1 MIMINF
7 NFNNIIFFKL
17 MYKLYDN
24 MWSIWYWSKYFEIVD
39 WNIFFVIW
47 NIKYWNLRCEFYIDN
62 IKI

>member
-24 MWSIWYWSKYFEIVD
+24 MWSIWYWSKYFEIVYG
-39 WNIFFVIW
+39 NFFFEIW
-47 NIKYWNLRCEFYIDN
+47 NIEYWD
-62 IKI
+62 